1 MVANINVVTNDKIIS
16 LIKSK
21 SKYFKVN
28 LGLTY
33 YNTKE
38 LNSAGRPIK
47 LNTDDSFAFSYNH
60 VYKTIIHAKG
70 NMGNIRFYTDPYIK
84 GDKIALYYN
93 LEDFIFDFDHE
104 YVKNNSIDSYLGF
117 LIKKIETEYEDRIQ
131 KAKEEKEIAETVVG
145 DPDKIRNN
153 PGMVTWAD
161 LVAYKQRTRR
171 RI

>member
-1 MVANINVVTNDKIIS
+1 
-16 LIKSK
+16 
-21 SKYFKVN
+21 
-28 LGLTY
+28 
-33 YNTKE
+33 
-38 LNSAGRPIK
+38 
-47 LNTDDSFAFSYNH
+47 
-60 VYKTIIHAKG
+60 
-70 NMGNIRFYTDPYIK
+70 MGNIRFYTDPYIK